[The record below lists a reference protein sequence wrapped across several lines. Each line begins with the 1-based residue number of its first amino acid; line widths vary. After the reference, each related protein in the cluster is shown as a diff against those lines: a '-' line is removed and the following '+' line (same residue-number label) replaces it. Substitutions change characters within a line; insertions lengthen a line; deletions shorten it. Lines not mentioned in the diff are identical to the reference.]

1 MSNRLEITIQK
12 VTTSIA
18 PSIAAFHYFAD
29 KGGETIFDLATLSCL
44 GPFLGLIVV
53 GGVAVGATALYLR
66 HHRNIV
72 MEEIQ
77 TLESRVNYGERRSQT
92 IFTDD
97 AARREFDSLVSK
109 NRVEEIKEFI
119 FKLEVQNNPSLSNV
133 LNDAEKYLEALTRRN
148 VTASLNPQRIKLAGK
163 KFANRQNGIK

>member
-66 HHRNIV
+66 HQRNKV

-77 TLESRVNYGERRSQT
+77 IDQARSEYADRRSQQ
-92 IFTDD
+92 IISSN
-97 AARREFDSLVSK
+97 AARKEFDSLVSK

-119 FKLEVQNNPSLSNV
+119 FKLEVQNNPGLNIVS
-133 LNDAEKYLEALTRRN
+133 NDAKNYLEALNRRN